1 MMEAAAPAPSFQETP
16 NFEYHLYTLD
26 RPATL
31 TDRQSKQLT
40 LFPPTSVK
48 ADKEFTYDGSRDQ
61 EKVRVNL
68 VLNEHQGERA
78 RQAAARWQDTRVQ
91 GGRRQ
96 HRCLCGRGPHRARGR
111 GRRGPGQPGQRL

>member
-1 MMEAAAPAPSFQETP
+1 MMEAAAPAPGFAETP
-16 NFEYHLYTLD
+16 HFEYHLYTLD

-61 EKVRVNL
+61 DKVRVNL
-68 VLNEHQGERA
+68 VLNNTQENGLGKPLPAGRI
-78 RQAAARWQDTRVQ
+78 RVY
-91 GGRRQ
+91 
-96 HRCLCGRGPHRARGR
+96 
-111 GRRGPGQPGQRL
+111 